1 MEKTVKIQ
9 IASIVFL
16 TIFSLTAIFALLY
29 AIYLPTVFK
38 TERIAL
44 LMVGV
49 LMINLTLI
57 LFFISILVTNKK
69 NKQIIQYSSLAT
81 IIAGAVLLVSFLIIF
96 QNSKTINKY
105 VQNKKGL
112 SIENNN
118 FYEKYGYYLYKNR
131 VLLEKYIKP
140 TDEEKS
146 LDDTLSEIKKI
157 DTSKTKYTIKL
168 YEKSPSVTKYGVQ
181 AVQNLE
187 TLSFIYWESFKNQVR
202 LVKKGDTLHVI
213 DNEEPPIRNI
223 HKNLLPNVF
232 NFTKEER
239 TISVLVAKEKLNDIK
254 VV

>member
-1 MEKTVKIQ
+1 MEKAVKIK

-29 AIYLPTVFK
+29 AIYLPAVFK

-57 LFFISILVTNKK
+57 LFFVSILVTNKK

-81 IIAGAVLLVSFLIIF
+81 IIAGAILLVSFLIIF

-157 DTSKTKYTIKL
+157 DTSKTKYKIKL

-187 TLSFIYWESFKNQVR
+187 TLSFIYWEAFKNQVR
-202 LVKKGDTLHVI
+202 LVKKEDTLHVI
-213 DNEEPPIRNI
+213 DNEEPLIKNI